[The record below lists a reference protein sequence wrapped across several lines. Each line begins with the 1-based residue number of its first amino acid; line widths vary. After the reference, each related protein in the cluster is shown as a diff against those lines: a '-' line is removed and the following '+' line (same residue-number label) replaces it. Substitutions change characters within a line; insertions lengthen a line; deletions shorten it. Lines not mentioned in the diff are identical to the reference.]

1 MKFKKYLNAYYDVR
15 LAKEWNGREIH
26 KRYESDTE
34 EKEGKE
40 KYSLGIIWIIF
51 FLHFPAF
58 FHSHALLSLFAY
70 YTYCL
75 LDKHHSN
82 SGEAV
87 RSLLLPTME
96 QMHNVLW
103 LYPLEND
110 DNNNEYIFF
119 SSTPTLPLHCS
130 NLAASTARHSSDKW
144 THDPGGR
151 ISFERV
157 NWEVFFHI

>member
-1 MKFKKYLNAYYDVR
+1 MHIPLNSEVKSKKYLNAYYDVR
-15 LAKEWNGREIH
+15 LAKEWNGREIY
-26 KRYESDTE
+26 KRYETDTE

-119 SSTPTLPLHCS
+119 LLLPLSHYTVPTWLLLLLVIHLISELMILGVAYRS
-130 NLAASTARHSSDKW
+130 N
-144 THDPGGR
+144 
-151 ISFERV
+151 V
-157 NWEVFFHI
+157 